1 MINTFFKFFYCVCVW
16 GEKPFFFLDKRAIIP
31 PSLFSKRY
39 LKPWSHLN
47 HLQVRLYLVP
57 TILRN
62 YPHTLSQLSGG
73 FSKPTE
79 THQAVAPAYSRSGTW
94 EIHTYFLPPPSYLM
108 CESPL
113 HSGRYPT
120 VVSMWCPPWPD
131 ERSKVKLQKSQRSF
145 SHLLLDRKII
155 NASL

>member
-94 EIHTYFLPPPSYLM
+94 EIHTYFLPPPPLISCVRASCILEGTPQSYPCDVLPGPM
-108 CESPL
+108 NA
-113 HSGRYPT
+113 
-120 VVSMWCPPWPD
+120 
-131 ERSKVKLQKSQRSF
+131 QKWSF
-145 SHLLLDRKII
+145 KNLSVPFHIFCLIEK
-155 NASL
+155 S